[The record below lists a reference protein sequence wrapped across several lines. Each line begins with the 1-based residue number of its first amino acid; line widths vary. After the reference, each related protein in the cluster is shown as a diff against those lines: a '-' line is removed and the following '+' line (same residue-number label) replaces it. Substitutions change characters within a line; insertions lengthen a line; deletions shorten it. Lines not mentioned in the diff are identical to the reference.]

1 MSSPSAKEIANRI
14 KLAYENEVG
23 KIFDKYVALYEERFV
38 KCAQE
43 VWDFLGIELYHGFK
57 NEFPLGYDSSWNSQL
72 EPYITKDGRHSVDA
86 NLEKLRR
93 DTSDHDRLR
102 FVSKAEKAKKENEKY
117 TAHINIEAGGTEYA
131 TQDPYPIWVTDATD
145 HIDDWIVDGKIRP
158 LPPKGMWWEKS
169 YWESIHYPAIPF
181 YDDIEQSSKFQQLK
195 IEFYADINYECK
207 KAYKKVYQEIMEP
220 YLKSKVKQALKKT
233 KR

>member
-14 KLAYENEVG
+14 SSEYEKEVG
-23 KIFDKYVALYEERFV
+23 KIFDKYVALYEDRFA

-57 NEFPLGYDSSWNSQL
+57 SEFPLGYDNSWNNQL
-72 EPYITKDGRHSVDA
+72 EPYVTKDGRFSEDA
-86 NLEKLRR
+86 NIAKLRR

-102 FVSKAEKAKKENEKY
+102 FIAESEKTKKEDNKNV
-117 TAHINIEAGGTEYA
+117 AHINIGSV
-131 TQDPYPIWVTDATD
+131 TQNPYPIWKTDATD
-145 HIDDWIVDGKIRP
+145 NIDDWIVEGKIRP
-158 LPPKGMWWEKS
+158 LPPRGMWWEKS
-169 YWESIHYPAIPF
+169 YWESIHYPAIPL

-195 IEFYADINYECK
+195 KEFYADIDYECK
-207 KAYKKVYQEIMEP
+207 KAYKKIYQKIMEP
-220 YLKSKVKQALKKT
+220 YLKSKVKQAYKKT